1 MKVRILGVEP
11 ISLLQ
16 LVYNS
21 RYFTTRQRRLRQCR
35 NRVWY
40 GIRKISSYSYPG
52 SEIRQNGSW
61 CQVIFYQVFFQPYDL
76 KKHFLKKIKCIY
88 PAASHDLD

>member
-35 NRVWY
+35 NRIWY

-52 SEIRQNGSW
+52 SEIRPTLSTGCGN
-61 CQVIFYQVFFQPYDL
+61 FYLYVGNSGNHTFER
-76 KKHFLKKIKCIY
+76 
-88 PAASHDLD
+88 